1 MTSII
6 SLAQMGRACGIHLI
20 IATQTP
26 RREVVSGMIKANFP
40 VSIAFK
46 TKTATD
52 SMVILDQAG
61 AEDLI
66 GNGDMLLSVNA
77 TTERIQ
83 CGYIGSSEIDAMI
96 SAIESQKGYHKSF
109 STPYYLPEVEDEGDK
124 DLMRQNGNRPVDAV
138 CKNRRSFHL
147 RVLVSAVATIDNSV
161 ISYGIVKL
169 RSCRIQHRDDTAI
182 GKTGCLVQI
191 VCIVI
196 AVGDGEDDLLNHTK
210 RLALQ

>member
-1 MTSII
+1 
-6 SLAQMGRACGIHLI
+6 
-20 IATQTP
+20 
-26 RREVVSGMIKANFP
+26 MIKANFP

-124 DLMRQNGNRPVDAV
+124 DSGMVDMKKLDERFEEAARLVVTQQKASTSYLQTTLGMGFAKSARVMAQLEAAGIVGPQNGAKQRE
-138 CKNRRSFHL
+138 
-147 RVLVSAVATIDNSV
+147 VLIGSLAELEPILKA
-161 ISYGIVKL
+161 YGK
-169 RSCRIQHRDDTAI
+169 S
-182 GKTGCLVQI
+182 
-191 VCIVI
+191 
-196 AVGDGEDDLLNHTK
+196 
-210 RLALQ
+210 